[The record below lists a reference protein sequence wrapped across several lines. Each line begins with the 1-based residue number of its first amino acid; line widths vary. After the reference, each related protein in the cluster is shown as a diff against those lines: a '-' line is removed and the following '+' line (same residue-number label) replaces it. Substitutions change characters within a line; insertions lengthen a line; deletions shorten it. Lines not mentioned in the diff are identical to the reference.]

1 MSFLIT
7 KNGRAAISCRLLLE
21 SFWREPLT
29 LIQQLGLIWH
39 AVRIADSRTVSGKNH
54 SRLMGVPNLSSF
66 RTPEFQADAGELEFT
81 P

>member
-1 MSFLIT
+1 MQVIARKFLERT
-7 KNGRAAISCRLLLE
+7 AH
-21 SFWREPLT
+21 P
-29 LIQQLGLIWH
+29 IQQLGLIWY
-39 AVRIADSRTVSGKNH
+39 AARIANSRTVSGKNH